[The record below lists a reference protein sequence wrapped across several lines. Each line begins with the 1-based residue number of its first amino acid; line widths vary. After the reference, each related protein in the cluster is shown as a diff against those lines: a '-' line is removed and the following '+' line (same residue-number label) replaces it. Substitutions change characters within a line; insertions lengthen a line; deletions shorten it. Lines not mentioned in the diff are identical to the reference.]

1 VAPVSPDI
9 EADLTVEQMR
19 EVRALI
25 AKNRRSAA
33 PFDIIQ
39 FGTTAGRSREED
51 AHKVAAFAEAGAT
64 WWLEAPSPWK
74 STIAQVRERI
84 HFGPPKI

>member
-1 VAPVSPDI
+1 VAPVSADI
-9 EADLTVEQMR
+9 ETDLTVEQLR

-39 FGTTAGRSREED
+39 FSTTGGRPRQED
-51 AHKVAAFAEAGAT
+51 VHKVAAFAEAGAT
-64 WWLEAPSPWK
+64 W
-74 STIAQVRERI
+74 
-84 HFGPPKI
+84 